1 MKYIIIP
8 IAKFI
13 AVILIYL
20 LGYPIIFIIS
30 CFWALWHWDLG
41 LVVTPKN
48 SIFSNADIS
57 GDYVYKTAWDWFRDN
72 RIKSE

>member
-13 AVILIYL
+13 AVMLIYL
-20 LGYPIIFIIS
+20 LGYPIVFIFS
-30 CFWALWHWDLG
+30 CFGALWHWDLG

-48 SIFSNADIS
+48 SIFGYADIS

-72 RIKSE
+72 KIKSE

>member
-13 AVILIYL
+13 VVILIYL

-48 SIFSNADIS
+48 SIFSDADYS